1 MIAKRCV
8 FGTICFAAAASLF
21 QGRGQRQ
28 MRHLAFLLSL
38 ISLSACIPIT
48 TVVHDGVTG
57 FVVDSETKQPLA
69 GAFVYDGITNGL
81 PHILTKSDS
90 LGQIELSPNTRLL
103 LLSLWV
109 RR

>member
-1 MIAKRCV
+1 
-8 FGTICFAAAASLF
+8 
-21 QGRGQRQ
+21 